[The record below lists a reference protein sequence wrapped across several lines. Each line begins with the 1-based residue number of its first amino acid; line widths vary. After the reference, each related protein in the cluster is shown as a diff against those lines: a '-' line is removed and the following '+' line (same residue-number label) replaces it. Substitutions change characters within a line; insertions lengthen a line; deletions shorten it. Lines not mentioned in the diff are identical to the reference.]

1 MYKKKHL
8 VFTAVATAAVMLAAG
23 WAYIFF
29 AGGQANGGKL
39 MKARELIAD
48 NYVDQL
54 TQDQLDAMD
63 DAAIS
68 AMVESLGD
76 PYSRYLNEK
85 AYADYQEDNQEE
97 YVGIGISVTF
107 TPATNTLTVM
117 SPYDN
122 SPAQKAGVLPGDRI
136 VRVDGVTVTTETY
149 NDVINHIRDEKA
161 KAGEQVV
168 LSVER
173 GEENQQLDITVERG
187 HIDIQTVTTKM
198 FADGV
203 GYIRIAQFINRT
215 EKDFAAGLE
224 QLKADGMKGLI
235 IDLRNNPGGY
245 AHTVL
250 SMADMLLPEG
260 TIAYLEDNKGRR
272 QYFKSDAKELGLP
285 MVVLINGGTASAS
298 ELLAGS
304 IQAYGLGILVG
315 EKSFGKAVGQSPLS
329 LTKQSA
335 IYLTNARYYTPKGE
349 CIDKKGIV
357 PDETVALPTELYSRL
372 TLLELSEDAQ
382 LSRAVEILTEKVGG

>member
-8 VFTAVATAAVMLAAG
+8 VLTAAATAIIMLAAG
-23 WAYIFF
+23 WAYTLFT
-29 AGGQANGGKL
+29 GGRVDDGKL
-39 MKARELIAD
+39 IRARELIAD

-54 TQDQLDAMD
+54 TQEQLDAMD

-68 AMVESLGD
+68 AMVGSLGD

-136 VRVDGVTVTTETY
+136 VRVDGVTVTTDTY

-161 KAGEQVV
+161 KAGERVV

-203 GYIRIAQFINRT
+203 GYIRVAQFINRT
-215 EKDFAAGLE
+215 EKDFEAGLE
-224 QLKADGMKGLI
+224 QLKAGGMKGLI

-304 IQAYGLGILVG
+304 IQAYGLGTLVG

>member
-8 VFTAVATAAVMLAAG
+8 VLTAAATAIIMLAAG
-23 WAYIFF
+23 WAYTLFT
-29 AGGQANGGKL
+29 GGRVDDGKL
-39 MKARELIAD
+39 IRARELIAD

-54 TQDQLDAMD
+54 TQEQLDAMD

-68 AMVESLGD
+68 AMVGSLGD

-107 TPATNTLTVM
+107 APATNTLTVM

-136 VRVDGVTVTTETY
+136 VRVDGVTVTTDTY

-161 KAGEQVV
+161 KAGERVV

-203 GYIRIAQFINRT
+203 GYIRVAQFINRT
-215 EKDFAAGLE
+215 EKDFEAGLE
-224 QLKADGMKGLI
+224 QLKAGGMKGLI

-304 IQAYGLGILVG
+304 IQAYGLGTLVG